1 MQTIWNNF
9 ATVVNLSYKQSKMSE
24 HAITQLIEKTETL
37 QTGHFQLASGLHA
50 TRFFRCIKLLR
61 YPQAA
66 EIIFA
71 ELARRFANE
80 KIDYVLGA
88 NEAGSILAFEVA
100 KQLGVEVAIA
110 REKSGYTL
118 IEGFTFPVGARVL
131 VVDDITT
138 TGGTAKQL
146 LAIVHQADATPVG
159 VGLVATKGLFKVN
172 LSCRTEV
179 LISLQGMD
187 AISPENCALCQQ
199 QIPLTN

>member
-1 MQTIWNNF
+1 
-9 ATVVNLSYKQSKMSE
+9 MSQQ
-24 HAITQLIEKTETL
+24 AIAQLIEKTEAL
-37 QTGHFQLASGLHA
+37 QTGHFKLASGLHA
-50 TRFFRCIKLLR
+50 SRFFRCIKLLR

-66 EIIFA
+66 EVIFS
-71 ELARRFANE
+71 ELAQRFANE

-100 KQLGVEVAIA
+100 KHLEVEVAIA
-110 REKSGYTL
+110 REKGGTYKL
-118 IEGFTFPVGARVL
+118 IEGFAFVVGARVL

-146 LAIVHQADATPVG
+146 LAIVHQAGAKPVG
-159 VGLVATKGLFKVN
+159 VGLVATKGLFAVD

-187 AISPENCALCQQ
+187 AIPPENCTLCQQ

>member
-1 MQTIWNNF
+1 
-9 ATVVNLSYKQSKMSE
+9 MSE
-24 HAITQLIEKTETL
+24 QAIAQLIEKTEAL

-50 TRFFRCIKLLR
+50 SRFFRCIKLLR

-71 ELARRFANE
+71 EIAHRFANE
-80 KIDYVLGA
+80 NIDYVLGA

-100 KQLGVEVAIA
+100 KHLGVEVAIA
-110 REKSGYTL
+110 CEKSGTYKL
-118 IEGFTFPVGARVL
+118 IEGFAFPVGARVL

-146 LAIVHQADATPVG
+146 LAIARQASAEPVG
-159 VGLVATKGLFKVN
+159 VGLVATKGLFN
-172 LSCRTEV
+172 IDLSCRTEV

-187 AISPENCALCQQ
+187 AMSPENCTLCQQ
-199 QIPLTN
+199 QIPLTT